1 MLSKTTI
8 DTVKSTVPLLTEH
21 GEAIT
26 RCFYNKLFTAHPELK
41 NVFNMVNQQRGEQP
55 RALADAVIAY
65 AANIDN
71 LEVLLPAVSRIA
83 NKHVSLG
90 IKPEQYPLVGSNLLA
105 AIQEVLALDDQH
117 PALIAWAEAYGV
129 LADIFIN
136 SEESIYQANEKQQSG
151 WRGFKSFNIVDI
163 QVETPEVKS
172 FYLRPSDGGTV
183 LDFKGGQYIGVKVH
197 PDNSDYEAIR
207 QYSLSGKSGGD
218 CLRITS
224 KAEALGLVSNY
235 LHQRAIG
242 DELLLQAPTGI
253 FTLNDKAKKHIFVA
267 GGVGITPMTG
277 MLYEALQKKVSG
289 DDILFIQ
296 CSRDIEYQIFS
307 EELLLLQQEQAFY
320 FKQCIDNCD
329 ISIAADHQGYLNQS
343 VIRQWLGESEFTADK
358 NTAVYFCGPLPFMKA
373 QNQLFQSLGF
383 TSDNIHYETF
393 GPSASLENEVANDLH
408 NDNHND
414 NQQKPDLELSA

>member
-183 LDFKGGQYIGVKVH
+183 PDFKGGQYIGVKVH

-207 QYSLSGKSGGD
+207 QYSLSGKSGD
-218 CLRITS
+218 DYLRITS

-253 FTLNDKAKKHIFVA
+253 FTLKDKAKKHIFVA

-277 MLYEALQKKVSG
+277 MLYEALKKKVSG